1 MPSSTT
7 CAPTVI
13 SSLTSHF
20 SSPRE
25 YRQQYRPAPSSSSA
39 SSTTST
45 APGASFRNVASTGLS
60 SDCPVDEEYSAD
72 FSPESFTKRLFFRN
86 YTAAAPT
93 QTPLL
98 PATPCVPVRPLDT
111 NKGYP
116 LPTNCFA
123 DIDWIAEYNANN
135 ANSTVLMPP
144 ECPSAVPRTLPAGVS
159 SNAVPGPNQYGP
171 VQQRPKL
178 PSVTNSLVQT
188 DIDGD
193 DSMFWYKSTTRFASP
208 EDEWDYER
216 LRRRIREYTSA
227 HKSGTSGISTGR
239 LTREG
244 LGPAAAVNEN
254 VRRKAVRR
262 LKSVL
267 AHLTGAD
274 NPDNIISASGSSATD
289 DMGLDRD
296 HIDIGRLRM
305 AIEELSVGSSDEWTR
320 SGSK

>member
-1 MPSSTT
+1 MPSSSST

-13 SSLTSHF
+13 SSLTAHF

-25 YRQQYRPAPSSSSA
+25 YRQQYRTAPSSSP
-39 SSTTST
+39 SSSSSV
-45 APGASFRNVASTGLS
+45 PSASFRNITSAGVR
-60 SDCPVDEEYSAD
+60 SDLQVDEEYSAD

-86 YTAAAPT
+86 YTTAPPT

-123 DIDWIAEYNANN
+123 DIDWIAEYNSNN
-135 ANSTVLMPP
+135 AYTAVLTPP
-144 ECPSAVPRTLPAGVS
+144 ECPNALPRTIPTGAS
-159 SNAVPGPNQYGP
+159 SSTVCTLNQSSP
-171 VQQRPKL
+171 LKQQPKL

-193 DSMFWYKSTTRFASP
+193 DSKFWYKSTTRFASP

-227 HKSGTSGISTGR
+227 NKSGSSVISTGQV
-239 LTREG
+239 TREG
-244 LGPAAAVNEN
+244 LGPAAAVNET
-254 VRRKAVRR
+254 VRRTAVRR

-274 NPDNIISASGSSATD
+274 NPDTVNSASDSCATD
-289 DMGLDRD
+289 DMGLDSD
-296 HIDIGRLRM
+296 QIDIGRLRM
-305 AIEELSVGSSDEWTR
+305 AIEELSGGSSEEWTH